1 MLIIP
6 SKIHFVFLFSKSES
20 ICKKIRS
27 IFNSSIVSFD
37 KTFKDEYPLPKSSRD
52 TEKPNFFTSKRIKQ
66 FKIFNNRTLQNL

>member
-37 KTFKDEYPLPKSSRD
+37 KTFKDEYKNEDHEENYVLEDVLDD
-52 TEKPNFFTSKRIKQ
+52 TDEE
-66 FKIFNNRTLQNL
+66 